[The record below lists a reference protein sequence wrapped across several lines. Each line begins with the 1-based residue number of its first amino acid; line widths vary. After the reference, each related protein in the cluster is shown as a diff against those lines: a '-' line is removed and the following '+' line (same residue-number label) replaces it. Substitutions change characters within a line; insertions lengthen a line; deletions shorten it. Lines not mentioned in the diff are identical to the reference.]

1 MSAPVVNVTTDNE
14 ALNAT
19 INSLHDVLGRLNVIL
34 SNGRIKASVSIDGED
49 GVAYNLDKYNKMKGR
64 K

>member
-34 SNGRIKASVSIDGED
+34 SNGRIKASVSIDAKTE
-49 GVAYNLDKYNKMKGR
+49 
-64 K
+64 